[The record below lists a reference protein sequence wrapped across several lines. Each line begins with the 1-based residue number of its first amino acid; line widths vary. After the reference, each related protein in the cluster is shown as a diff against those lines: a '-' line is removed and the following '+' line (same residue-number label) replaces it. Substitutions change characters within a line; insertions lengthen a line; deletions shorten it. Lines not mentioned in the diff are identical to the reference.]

1 MQQHESNFRADL
13 AQIGRGFLMG
23 GADVVPGVSG
33 GTVALILGIYQRLV
47 RAISSVDLKFL
58 SLIRQGDF
66 PAAARHVD
74 LRFLITLGCGILCG
88 AIGLARVMRYLLNHH
103 FGETWSVFFGL
114 ILASSILVAQL
125 VKPWRFITVVTALA
139 GAAFAFWLVGQLPQV
154 APSGYGYVLLCGVI
168 GISAMILPGISGS
181 FILVLMGKYADVI
194 GAVSQL
200 TDGTADRSTFVTLG
214 VFATGCAVGLLAFS
228 KVLRWLL
235 AHYEA
240 ATLAALCGF
249 LVGSLRKIWPFKED
263 KTAEFLDV
271 YELPPETVAA
281 IRDNPELVA
290 EHIKVTRR
298 IYVNVWPAEFDAEV
312 ATYLALAVGAMVV
325 VFVLH
330 WIALIRRI
338 AHSRPS

>member
-1 MQQHESNFRADL
+1 MQQHKNRFRTDFL
-13 AQIGRGFLMG
+13 QIGRGFLMG

-47 RAISSVDLKFL
+47 RAISSVDMKLL
-58 SLIRQGDF
+58 AMIRQGDL
-66 PAAARHVD
+66 AAAGRYVD
-74 LRFLITLGCGILCG
+74 LRFLVTLGCGILCG

-103 FGETWSVFFGL
+103 FGETWSIFFGL
-114 ILASSILVAQL
+114 ILASSILVARL
-125 VKPWRFITVVTALA
+125 VQPWRFVTVVAACVGA
-139 GAAFAFWLVGQLPQV
+139 GFAFWLVGQMPQL
-154 APSGYGYVLLCGVI
+154 APSGYGYLWLCGVI

-200 TDGTADRSTFVTLG
+200 TDGTADPSTFLTLG
-214 VFATGCAVGLLAFS
+214 VFATGCVVGLLAFS

-235 AHYEA
+235 AHYEP
-240 ATLAALCGF
+240 ATLAVLCGF

-263 KTAEFLDV
+263 KTSEFLEV
-271 YELPPETVAA
+271 YGLPPERVAA
-281 IRDNPELVA
+281 IRANPELVA

-298 IYVNVWPAEFDAEV
+298 IYVNVWPEHFDAQV
-312 ATYLALAVGAMVV
+312 ATYLALAVGAMVL

-330 WIALIRRI
+330 WLAFARRS
-338 AHSRPS
+338 SRAEPS